1 MFQSDEKLTLS
12 SAIQIIQGKIK
23 SRDNKTGKKRKK
35 YLLEVPTML
44 FTSENGRIKQYFVT
58 NLEQTTASTI
68 SNLLLNTQHN
78 CKGTDY

>member
-1 MFQSDEKLTLS
+1 MSQSDEKLTFS

-23 SRDNKTGKKRKK
+23 SRDNKAGKKRKM

-68 SNLLLNTQHN
+68 SNLLLNMQHN